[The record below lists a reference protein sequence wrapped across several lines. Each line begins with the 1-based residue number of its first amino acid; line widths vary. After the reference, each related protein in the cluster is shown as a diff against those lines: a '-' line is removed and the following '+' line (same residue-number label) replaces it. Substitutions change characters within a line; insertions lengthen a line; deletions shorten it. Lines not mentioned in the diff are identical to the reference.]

1 MNTTRMNTTMSNT
14 PPLAPFLTDEQE
26 DEQPVLLPVAGP
38 CGPHGATLFIGN
50 RIAAADP
57 VLLLSQGIT
66 STMNLA
72 VNIEMAPLALGD
84 GTCVRRTHI
93 GLIDGPGNT
102 PNHLLS
108 AVLALDGIL
117 GQASPGKAHYPR
129 HRAGNILVH
138 CRGGRSRSATV
149 IALYLHLAQ
158 PTRFPSLDAALDH
171 IRAIRKLD
179 GSQPAASIIAL
190 ARMALESAQAMRIA
204 AA

>member
-1 MNTTRMNTTMSNT
+1 MSMFNT
-14 PPLAPFLTDEQE
+14 PPLAPSLTDEQE
-26 DEQPVLLPVAGP
+26 DELPVLLPVADR
-38 CGPHGATLFIGN
+38 CGPHGVKLFIGN
-50 RIAAADP
+50 RIAADNAA
-57 VLLLSQGIT
+57 LLRSQGIT

-84 GTCVRRTHI
+84 GTFVRRTHI

-102 PNHLLS
+102 ANHLLA

-117 GQASPGKAHYPR
+117 GQASPGKAHYPP
-129 HRAGNILVH
+129 HRAGNVLVH

-158 PTRFPSLDAALDH
+158 PSRFPSLDAALDH

-179 GSQPAASIIAL
+179 SDQPAAAMIAL
-190 ARMALESAQAMRIA
+190 AKTALQSAQELRFGAT
-204 AA
+204 